1 MANPLLL
8 SSSPLSTSLS
18 LSANLTGRKMSLQPT
33 PYIIFVCL
41 IISHFCPIRTVMLT
55 NFLSASDKFIEMS
68 LPTST
73 NCIPA
78 KPFYGRTIQSDWLK
92 LAMSFSTANQSAL
105 VMSG

>member
-1 MANPLLL
+1 
-8 SSSPLSTSLS
+8 
-18 LSANLTGRKMSLQPT
+18 
-33 PYIIFVCL
+33 
-41 IISHFCPIRTVMLT
+41 MLT